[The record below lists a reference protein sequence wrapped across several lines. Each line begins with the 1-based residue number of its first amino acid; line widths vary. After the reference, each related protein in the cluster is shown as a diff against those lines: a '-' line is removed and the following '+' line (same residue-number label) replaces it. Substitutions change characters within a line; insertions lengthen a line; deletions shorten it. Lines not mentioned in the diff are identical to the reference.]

1 MKPVFKYSLILL
13 LSSFIFT
20 SCKEDPKE
28 ETPTSSSDTPKVQ
41 MTLTPKYENSNFAV
55 GTVYYDSFG
64 HRIRVDNFQSYISN
78 ITLHDDLG
86 NDVVIKDVAMWNMGI
101 ANTFTAEIP
110 AGSYSGLSIGIG
122 VPEDKNKD
130 IDPTTYPNDHPL
142 SVYGAQGMFWT
153 WNTGYIFTKFEGK
166 ADFTGTE
173 GASLLSPF
181 AFHVGDDPNYRTVN
195 LDFPFTIE
203 AKQTVTIP
211 VVFQVD
217 QILNGGPSQ
226 VDVEVD
232 YITHTSDNP
241 SLAERIIDN
250 FAASFSI
257 E

>member
-1 MKPVFKYSLILL
+1 MKSFPRYILFL
-13 LSSFIFT
+13 LASTIIFT

-28 ETPTSSSDTPKVQ
+28 ETPSPNSDAPKVVF
-41 MTLTPKYENSNFAV
+41 TLSPKYENADFAA
-55 GTVYYDSFG
+55 GTVYFDSYG
-64 HRIRVDNFQSYISN
+64 HRIRIDNFQSYISD

-86 NDVVIKDVAMWNMGI
+86 NDVVIKDIAMWNIG
-101 ANTFTAEIP
+101 ADNTFTAEIP
-110 AGSYSGLSIGIG
+110 AGSYSSLSIGIG
-122 VPEDKNKD
+122 VPEAKNKN

-181 AFHVGDDPNYRTVN
+181 AYHVGDDPYYRIVN

-203 AKQTVTIP
+203 AKQTIDIP
-211 VVFQVD
+211 VVVRVD
-217 QILNGGPSQ
+217 QILNGGTSQ

-241 SLAERIIDN
+241 TLAERIIDN
-250 FAASFSI
+250 FASSFSI